1 MLHVVIQ
8 LSYSDNGNDW
18 AKKMMCLGYVSF
30 VFFNSPLSS
39 YKNNEVSV
47 IYGTTIFI
55 VQNSLISCL
64 LTDERKKIPLLPL
77 NGFAKTAFFHL
88 KEYCWENPLA
98 HLSSLDLLYE
108 NLRRKISKYFAN
120 SNTTQMSHT
129 FLQSFFWKST
139 RHPKI

>member
-1 MLHVVIQ
+1 MEMTGQ
-8 LSYSDNGNDW
+8 
-18 AKKMMCLGYVSF
+18 KKMMCLGYVSF

-88 KEYCWENPLA
+88 KEYC
-98 HLSSLDLLYE
+98 
-108 NLRRKISKYFAN
+108 
-120 SNTTQMSHT
+120 
-129 FLQSFFWKST
+129 
-139 RHPKI
+139 